1 MDTVAGITPRLF
13 SRNSIHLSLFVL
25 SIAFWSRMVKISS
38 SFGSSQ
44 GFPSIACV
52 SIGNDIV
59 VGVTIVNNGICIYL
73 GNFSLVVDMVTS
85 PE

>member
-13 SRNSIHLSLFVL
+13 SRKLNSPLTLCVKHCC
-25 SIAFWSRMVKISS
+25 WSRMVKISS